1 MLRRCLL
8 STAIS
13 ASVIIMETTSQLQV
27 LDNGSKAKEFCK
39 TDQIISLPNGITMA
53 YQVYELQHG
62 VRVGAGMTV
71 PTENI
76 SSKEKILM
84 VMGFAASGA
93 AWLPT
98 VKELFSRGDKVA
110 DLEVAVFDNRGI
122 GQSSC
127 PSSKTQYTT
136 DIMAADALALM
147 DHLGWRKAHV
157 VGHSMGAMIASR
169 LTLQAPGRVASLT
182 LISTTGGGKEAI
194 PLNVRALVAGLKGAF
209 ARGRTFDPV
218 KRAKADL
225 AFHFSPKLLKT
236 RDPVTGRSVRD
247 LLVEEYVAVSKET
260 GPQSREGEEGHL
272 NAVMTHKLTAS
283 ERQQLATLGIPIKL
297 IHGSEDILAELR
309 HARRLARDLRAPLVV
324 VDGAHFIPRDC
335 AHQIVDELLNT
346 IEVVRQGGTHAD
358 AVYPAFDEATC
369 FSRCFCCA

>member
-1 MLRRCLL
+1 MYGIFMQCILCGCQLAL
-8 STAIS
+8 SHHSTYGLCQYA
-13 ASVIIMETTSQLQV
+13 
-27 LDNGSKAKEFCK
+27 GF
-39 TDQIISLPNGITMA
+39 
-53 YQVYELQHG
+53 
-62 VRVGAGMTV
+62 GAG
-71 PTENI
+71 
-76 SSKEKILM
+76 
-84 VMGFAASGA
+84 GA

-98 VKELFSRGDKVA
+98 VKELFLRGDKVA
-110 DLEVAVFDNRGI
+110 DLEVTVFDNRGI
-122 GQSSC
+122 GHSSC
-127 PSSKTQYTT
+127 PSSKIHYTT

-169 LTLQAPGRVASLT
+169 LTLLAPGRVASLT
-182 LISTTGGGKEAI
+182 LISTTGGGREAI
-194 PLNVRALVAGLKGAF
+194 PLNPRALLVGLKGAF
-209 ARGRTFDPV
+209 SRGRTFDPV
-218 KRAKADL
+218 KRAEVDL

-247 LLVEEYVAVSKET
+247 LLVDEYVATSKEN

-283 ERQQLATLGIPIKL
+283 ERQRLGAFGIPIKV

-309 HARRLARDLRAPLVV
+309 HARRLARDLGAPLVV

-346 IEVVRQGGTHAD
+346 VEIVRQGGTHAD
-358 AVYPAFDEATC
+358 AVYPTFEEAKC
-369 FSRCFCCA
+369 FSSCFCCA